1 MMAFTPSMQR
11 LIEQLGR
18 LPGIG
23 EKTAAR
29 LAFFVL
35 REDRSYAQALVDA
48 ILGVKDSTRLCS
60 VCFGLTEQDPCPI
73 CASPDRERDAICVV
87 EEPADLVAI
96 ERAGEFRGRYHVL
109 HGTIAPL
116 DGVGPEQLK
125 IRPLVE
131 SLQNGEVRE
140 VVVATNPTA
149 QGEATAL
156 YLAKIIKPLG
166 VRVTRI
172 AHGIPMGGD
181 VEYADVVTLGKAIEG
196 RREM

>member
-1 MMAFTPSMQR
+1 MAFTPSVQR
-11 LIEQLGR
+11 LIEQLAR

-29 LAFFVL
+29 LALFVL
-35 REDRSYAQALVDA
+35 KADRSYAQALADA
-48 ILGVKDSTRLCS
+48 VLGVKDGTRLCS
-60 VCFGLTEQDPCPI
+60 VCFGFTEQDPCPI
-73 CASPDRERDAICVV
+73 CTNPERDCDEICVV
-87 EEPADLVAI
+87 EDPADLVAI
-96 ERAGEFRGRYHVL
+96 EKAGEFRGRYHVL

-116 DGVGPEQLK
+116 DGVGPDQLK
-125 IRPLVE
+125 IRPLIE
-131 SLQNGEVRE
+131 SLQNGKVRE

-156 YLAKIIKPLG
+156 YLAKVIKPLG

-172 AHGIPMGGD
+172 AHGIPMGGE
-181 VEYADVVTLGKAIEG
+181 VEYADVVTIGKAIEG

>member
-1 MMAFTPSMQR
+1 M
-11 LIEQLGR
+11 
-18 LPGIG
+18 
-23 EKTAAR
+23 
-29 LAFFVL
+29 
-35 REDRSYAQALVDA
+35 
-48 ILGVKDSTRLCS
+48 
-60 VCFGLTEQDPCPI
+60 
-73 CASPDRERDAICVV
+73 
-87 EEPADLVAI
+87 
-96 ERAGEFRGRYHVL
+96 
-109 HGTIAPL
+109 
-116 DGVGPEQLK
+116 
-125 IRPLVE
+125 E